1 MPFQTARKKKT
12 VRFSLSNK
20 PSEIKENVITYRT
33 HEDLL
38 SSLVKKDVDEGN
50 TKISNLEVK
59 YHYYDFY
66 YRKLF
71 SY

>member
-12 VRFSLSNK
+12 VLLSLSSK
-20 PSEIKENVITYRT
+20 PSEIKENIITYRT

-38 SSLVKKDVDEGN
+38 SALVKKDVDEGN

-59 YHYYDFY
+59 YHHYDFY
-66 YRKLF
+66 YRELF